1 MDPLRADRPGGGDP
15 QDAGETGA
23 DDAIDRPPLSPA
35 AGARARWRPASASA
49 GDGRIGN
56 TFLGIGLKVASVA
69 IFVGM
74 STCIKFA
81 GQLPAGEIVFF
92 RSFFAVLPVLVVFA
106 WRGELRRAL
115 ATRQPFGHIAR
126 GLVGVSAM
134 GLGFFGLTRLPLP
147 EAITLNYA
155 QPLVVVVLSAI
166 FLHETIRIYRWSAV
180 VIGLVGV
187 TIVSWPKL
195 SLFGSAEGLD
205 EGEALGVAAALA
217 AATMGATALLLV
229 RRLVRTESS
238 ATIVLWFSLTA
249 SVLAL
254 FTIPFGWQ
262 ALDPRQA
269 AFLVAAG
276 ICGGVAQ
283 ILMTESYRHAEA
295 STVAPFEYTSMILG
309 IVVGYF
315 AFGDLP
321 TVHTLV
327 GGVIV
332 VGAGIFIIW
341 REHRLG
347 IEQARVGKAAPPT
360 PG

>member
-1 MDPLRADRPGGGDP
+1 VESTRADRPGGGDP
-15 QDAGETGA
+15 QIAGEAGA
-23 DDAIDRPPLSPA
+23 QDAIDRTRPSPA
-35 AGARARWRPASASA
+35 MASPTRWRPSPAIA
-49 GDGRIGN
+49 GDGRVGN
-56 TFLGIGLKVASVA
+56 TLLGIGLKVASVA
-69 IFVGM
+69 VFVAM

-92 RSFFAVLPVLVVFA
+92 RSFFAVLPVLTLFA

-115 ATRQPFGHIAR
+115 VTHQPFGHLAR
-126 GLVGVSAM
+126 GVVGVTAM
-134 GLGFFGLTRLPLP
+134 GMGFFALTRLPLP

-155 QPLVVVVLSAI
+155 QPLAVVVLSAI

-187 TIVSWPKL
+187 SIVSWPKL
-195 SLFGSAEGLD
+195 TLFGSASGLD
-205 EGEALGVAAALA
+205 EGEALGVVAALTAAA
-217 AATMGATALLLV
+217 MGAMALLLV

-249 SVLAL
+249 SVVAL
-254 FTIPFGWQ
+254 LTLPFGWQ
-262 ALDPRQA
+262 ALSAQQA
-269 AFLVAAG
+269 AFLIAAG
-276 ICGGVAQ
+276 ICGGLAQ

-327 GGVIV
+327 GGTIV

-347 IEQARVGKAAPPT
+347 IERARARKAAS